1 MPDSSSRRSSK
12 AAILDARRRM
22 SNAQFDTLVQAE
34 IERRRSRDGAGV
46 GGRHFQLPGIQIS
59 RFETLDRA
67 SITSAA
73 ATSQRS
79 SRRYILVHNGGG
91 NGGMGLQSDL
101 ARLSCPSDYS
111 LSRSSRSRSSRASSA
126 ISSRLWDFSPR
137 SSEWDADVSLG
148 SRESQLSVMKQD
160 WAGGPADCLGD
171 DDDATRKLSVVTFD
185 IGSPSFRRHSSPTY
199 PLRRRESVTS
209 ECTCTRYTQQPYQKR
224 YSEDIRLPPTSIMK
238 KYSVDQS
245 IRSFRI
251 DEDDGDIE
259 EEDEENEDGNEVRI
273 PLIIL

>member
-1 MPDSSSRRSSK
+1 M
-12 AAILDARRRM
+12 
-22 SNAQFDTLVQAE
+22 
-34 IERRRSRDGAGV
+34 GG

-79 SRRYILVHNGGG
+79 SRRYVLLHSGTAAGNGMGGG
-91 NGGMGLQSDL
+91 GSNLGSTMGGLHTSGGDL

-171 DDDATRKLSVVTFD
+171 DDDATRKVITVND
-185 IGSPSFRRHSSPTY
+185 
-199 PLRRRESVTS
+199 
-209 ECTCTRYTQQPYQKR
+209 
-224 YSEDIRLPPTSIMK
+224 
-238 KYSVDQS
+238 
-245 IRSFRI
+245 
-251 DEDDGDIE
+251 
-259 EEDEENEDGNEVRI
+259 
-273 PLIIL
+273 